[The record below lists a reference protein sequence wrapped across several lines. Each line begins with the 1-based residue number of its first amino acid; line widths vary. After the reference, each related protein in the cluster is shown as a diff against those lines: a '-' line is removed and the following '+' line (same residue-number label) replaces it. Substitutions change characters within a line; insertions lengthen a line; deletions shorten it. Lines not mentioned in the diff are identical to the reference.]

1 MEKQLNHL
9 PYQIQ
14 SRLTHKLLIALVI
27 ISLFSSA
34 MAGLYFD
41 SSTRFKDNAQKSE
54 LVHKILNQY
63 SNIALYTFEKL
74 VAIGEMSRNGIVLA
88 PELREENEQKLRT
101 AIVEVRNSL
110 LKKVALAPEVSTQ
123 NELALLDRVTQKVER
138 IITTSQEI
146 RSLITRGELSEAQ
159 SLYRLLQ
166 QQGVHAEFNALISEA
181 VKQENL
187 QAEAIRDNSKIM
199 SERNNRYLAIALGLL
214 SLFMMLTIWFFW
226 QRISKATKQ
235 LQFAASQFT
244 AGKLEHRIPK
254 LKDTEFAKLADAL
267 NFMASELKTKQTELG
282 EAKLQLEEKV
292 QERTKALALSNEKL
306 AYVDKQRRQFLADI
320 SHELRTPLT
329 IIRGESEILLRS
341 HSENVDDYLETLVAV
356 VDQVSHTTA
365 LIDDLMLV
373 ARSSAGELR
382 LSCSE
387 VNLSKLIQDLCY
399 VYRRKA
405 QERKQDIVFDISEE
419 ISLEL
424 DERRIRQVLMIL
436 LENAL
441 SYSTEHAVTEVKVLC
456 RQQVVIIKIIDAGQG
471 VTKQELEN
479 IFERFYRSNRSNT
492 PGSGLGLPVA
502 KAIVD
507 AHGGHISLK
516 SNASG
521 VGSVATILLPL
532 NGEERNENFIS

>member
-14 SRLTHKLLIALVI
+14 SHLTHKLLVALVI
-27 ISLFSSA
+27 LSLFSLA

-41 SSTRFKDNAQKSE
+41 SSNRFKQNAQKSE

-74 VAIGEMSRNGIVLA
+74 VAIGEMSRNGIVLT
-88 PELREENEQKLRT
+88 PELRQENEQKLRT
-101 AIVEVRNSL
+101 SIVEVRDSL
-110 LKKVALAPEVSTQ
+110 LQKLALAPDLSSRD
-123 NELALLDRVTQKVER
+123 ELAVLDKVTQKVER

-146 RSLITRGELSEAQ
+146 RSLINKGELSEAQ

-187 QAEAIRDNSKIM
+187 QAEAIRDNTQVM
-199 SERNNRYLAIALGLL
+199 SERNNRYLAVALGLS

-226 QRISKATKQ
+226 QRISKATRQ

-254 LKDTEFAKLADAL
+254 LKDKEFAKLAEAL
-267 NFMASELKTKQTELG
+267 NFMASELKAKHSELG
-282 EAKLQLEEKV
+282 LAKLQLEEKV
-292 QERTKALALSNEKL
+292 QERTKELALSNEKL
-306 AYVDKQRRQFLADI
+306 AHVDKQRRQFLADI

-341 HSENVDDYLETLVAV
+341 QSDNVDDYLATLVAV

-373 ARSSAGELR
+373 ARSSAGELN
-382 LSCSE
+382 LTCSE
-387 VNLSKLIQDLCY
+387 VNLTKLIQDMCY
-399 VYRRKA
+399 VYQRKA
-405 QERKQDIVFDISEE
+405 QERSQTLSFELSEDVT
-419 ISLEL
+419 LTL
-424 DERRIRQVLMIL
+424 DERRIRQVVMIL

-441 SYSTEHAVTEVKVLC
+441 SYSTSGAVTEVKLMC
-456 RQQVVIIKIIDAGQG
+456 RQQVVILKVIDSGQG
-471 VTKQELEN
+471 ITKQEQEH

-516 SNASG
+516 SNTSG

>member
-41 SSTRFKDNAQKSE
+41 SSNRFKDNAQKSE

-441 SYSTEHAVTEVKVLC
+441 SYSTEHAITEVKVLC

-479 IFERFYRSNRSNT
+479 VFERFYRSNRSNT

>member
-41 SSTRFKDNAQKSE
+41 SSNRFKDNAQKSE

-74 VAIGEMSRNGIVLA
+74 VAIGEISRNGIVLA
-88 PELREENEQKLRT
+88 PELREENEKKLRT

-441 SYSTEHAVTEVKVLC
+441 SYSTEHAITEVKVMC
-456 RQQVVIIKIIDAGQG
+456 RQQVVIIKIIDVGQG

>member
-441 SYSTEHAVTEVKVLC
+441 SYSTEHAITEVKVLC

>member
-41 SSTRFKDNAQKSE
+41 SSNRFKDNAQKSE

-479 IFERFYRSNRSNT
+479 VFERFYRSNRSNT

>member
-41 SSTRFKDNAQKSE
+41 SSNRFKDNAQKSE

-74 VAIGEMSRNGIVLA
+74 VAIGEISRNGIVLA
-88 PELREENEQKLRT
+88 PELREENEKKLRT

-123 NELALLDRVTQKVER
+123 NELVLLDRVTQKVER

-199 SERNNRYLAIALGLL
+199 SERNNRYLAVALGLL

-282 EAKLQLEEKV
+282 EAKHQLEEKV

-441 SYSTEHAVTEVKVLC
+441 SYSTEHAITEVKVMC

>member
-1 MEKQLNHL
+1 M
-9 PYQIQ
+9 
-14 SRLTHKLLIALVI
+14 
-27 ISLFSSA
+27 
-34 MAGLYFD
+34 
-41 SSTRFKDNAQKSE
+41 
-54 LVHKILNQY
+54 
-63 SNIALYTFEKL
+63 
-74 VAIGEMSRNGIVLA
+74 
-88 PELREENEQKLRT
+88 
-101 AIVEVRNSL
+101 
-110 LKKVALAPEVSTQ
+110 
-123 NELALLDRVTQKVER
+123 
-138 IITTSQEI
+138 
-146 RSLITRGELSEAQ
+146 
-159 SLYRLLQ
+159 
-166 QQGVHAEFNALISEA
+166 
-181 VKQENL
+181 
-187 QAEAIRDNSKIM
+187 
-199 SERNNRYLAIALGLL
+199 
-214 SLFMMLTIWFFW
+214 
-226 QRISKATKQ
+226 
-235 LQFAASQFT
+235 
-244 AGKLEHRIPK
+244 
-254 LKDTEFAKLADAL
+254 
-267 NFMASELKTKQTELG
+267 
-282 EAKLQLEEKV
+282 
-292 QERTKALALSNEKL
+292 
-306 AYVDKQRRQFLADI
+306 
-320 SHELRTPLT
+320 
-329 IIRGESEILLRS
+329 LRS

-441 SYSTEHAVTEVKVLC
+441 SYSTEHAITEVKVLC

>member
-1 MEKQLNHL
+1 MNH
-9 PYQIQ
+9 PSYQIQ

-27 ISLFSSA
+27 ISLFSLA

-41 SSTRFKDNAQKSE
+41 SSNRFKQNAQKSE

-74 VAIGEMSRNGIVLA
+74 VAIGEMSRNGIVLT
-88 PELREENEQKLRT
+88 PELREKNEIKLR
-101 AIVEVRNSL
+101 ASIVGVRDSL
-110 LKKVALAPEVSTQ
+110 LKKLALAPELSTR
-123 NELALLDRVTQKVER
+123 NELVVLDKVTQKVER

-146 RSLITRGELSEAQ
+146 RFLISKGELSEAQ

-187 QAEAIRDNSKIM
+187 QAEAIRDNTKAM
-199 SERNNRYLAIALGLL
+199 SERNNRYLAIALGLS

-267 NFMASELKTKQTELG
+267 NFMASELKTKHSELG

-292 QERTKALALSNEKL
+292 QARTKALALSNEKL
-306 AYVDKQRRQFLADI
+306 AHVDKQRRQFLADI

-341 HSENVDDYLETLVAV
+341 HSDNVDDYLATLVAV

-387 VNLSKLIQDLCY
+387 VNLTKVVHDLCY
-399 VYRRKA
+399 IYGRKA
-405 QERKQDIVFDISEE
+405 QERNQELIFELNEE

-441 SYSTEHAVTEVKVLC
+441 SYSAPDAVTEVKLMR
-456 RQQVVIIKIIDAGQG
+456 RQQVVVIKVIDSGQG
-471 VTKQELEN
+471 ITKQEQDY

-516 SNASG
+516 SNTSG

>member
-41 SSTRFKDNAQKSE
+41 SSNRFKDNAQKSE

-187 QAEAIRDNSKIM
+187 QAEAIRDNSQIM

-441 SYSTEHAVTEVKVLC
+441 SYSTEHAITEVKVMC

-521 VGSVATILLPL
+521 VGTVATILLPL

>member
-41 SSTRFKDNAQKSE
+41 SSNRFKDNAQKSE

-441 SYSTEHAVTEVKVLC
+441 SYSNEHAITEVKVLC

>member
-41 SSTRFKDNAQKSE
+41 SSNRFKDNAQKSE

-441 SYSTEHAVTEVKVLC
+441 SYSTEHAITEVKVLC

>member
-1 MEKQLNHL
+1 MEKLLNHL

-41 SSTRFKDNAQKSE
+41 SSNRFKDNAQKSE

-479 IFERFYRSNRSNT
+479 VFERFYRSNRSNT

>member
-41 SSTRFKDNAQKSE
+41 SSNRFKDNAQKSE